1 MFELFSE
8 LEVPVKIEIEYFD
21 LTLPGLKT
29 RGFLIE

>member
-21 LTLPGLKT
+21 VGIKCGGIFDKV
-29 RGFLIE
+29 R